1 MAGVEVDEKRRE
13 KWELCQGISNW
24 ICTWISYTISERIFL
39 LSTNYSQFHLESFFP
54 FRFPFSRACFLLH
67 LNVHWYW
74 HLLIFLTRNRSGFQA
89 GGRERGTPC
98 ALSISLSLSLP
109 HTPCLL
115 TFFCST
121 AASRDLWLRTSR
133 LPLQPKKHRMQ
144 LQLPLQLPLL
154 AQVSSGQTMQ
164 MFDWHISAMLA
175 PRVPCAIC
183 HMPSALCLVPRV
195 YLGDRPDRLVRSFLG
210 LCA

>member
-1 MAGVEVDEKRRE
+1 MRALAKEFQTEFVHEFHIR
-13 KWELCQGISNW
+13 LASAF
-24 ICTWISYTISERIFL
+24 FL

-54 FRFPFSRACFLLH
+54 FRFPFSSACFLLH

-74 HLLIFLTRNRSGFQA
+74 HLLIFLTRNRSRFQA
-89 GGRERGTPC
+89 GGREREAPPV
-98 ALSISLSLSLP
+98 LYPFLSLSLP

-133 LPLQPKKHRMQ
+133 LPLLPEKHRMQ

-183 HMPSALCLVPRV
+183 SVSSALCLVSRV

-210 LCA
+210 LWP